1 MARRQRYTSAAALR
15 ERCEAYFAQCDEAES
30 LYGEAG
36 LALYLNVSLA
46 TLRDWYDG
54 RKCPALQEETQRA
67 YLRIQSQLETSPV
80 YMGKGMVSKAV
91 FLMKQPRLGGY
102 QDRAESR
109 QEVTVEVKM
118 GDNMD
123 RSDFA

>member
-1 MARRQRYTSAAALR
+1 MARKERYTAAALR
-15 ERCEAYFAQCDEAES
+15 ERCEAYFAQCDEAEC

-36 LALYLNVSLA
+36 LALSLQVSLS

-67 YLRIQSQLETSPV
+67 YLRIQSQLEASPA

-102 QDRAESR
+102 QDRAETR
-109 QEVTVEVKM
+109 QEMTVEVKM
-118 GDNMD
+118 GGNMD